1 MLQCNRRRFMISI
14 FSALAARF
22 ARWRAHQRAFAEL
35 SAMDDRALAD
45 IGLSRSDIAPVSAAY
60 RPALPR
66 TPRTDIPAPAN
77 TVISRAA

>member
-1 MLQCNRRRFMISI
+1 MISI

-22 ARWRAHQRAFAEL
+22 GRWRADQRAFAEL

-45 IGLSRSDIAPVSAAY
+45 IGLSRSDIRPMITEY

-66 TPRTDIPAPAN
+66 TARTDIPAPAN
-77 TVISRAA
+77 TEISRAA